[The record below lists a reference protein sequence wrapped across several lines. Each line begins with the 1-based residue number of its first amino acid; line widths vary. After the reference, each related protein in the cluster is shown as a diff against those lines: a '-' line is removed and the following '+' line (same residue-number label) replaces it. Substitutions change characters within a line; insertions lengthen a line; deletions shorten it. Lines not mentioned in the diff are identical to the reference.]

1 MAIININNKDI
12 KNIFKTNIDKINFTG
27 CSLDSRTIKKGNI
40 FLLIKAR
47 KTMEINILL
56 RQKKTVQ
63 Y

>member
-40 FLLIKAR
+40 FFDYKG
-47 KTMEINILL
+47 
-56 RQKKTVQ
+56 KKNDGNQ
-63 Y
+63 YIAEAK